1 LWARLKTS
9 FQLSEIQLLLFKA
22 LDILLSQFCP
32 VPYQTTPGSRIRVIR
47 SSLRV
52 EEMFNIKP
60 QEKSTK
66 IRRGAL
72 NHIQLQL
79 GELMKL
85 FCLKLR
91 LERVLWRQ
99 KQHLVL
105 VSLMGLTRDQNYF
118 KVKAYIVEISSH

>member
-1 LWARLKTS
+1 
-9 FQLSEIQLLLFKA
+9 
-22 LDILLSQFCP
+22 
-32 VPYQTTPGSRIRVIR
+32 
-47 SSLRV
+47 
-52 EEMFNIKP
+52 MFNIKP

-72 NHIQLQL
+72 HHVQLQL

-85 FCLKLR
+85 FCVKLR